1 MQGSPLIGRCYSL
14 VTNEKW
20 CWHVQLEAE
29 MQLMNEPQ
37 RRPLLY
43 LEKLARSWLF
53 LKDVMLWKDML
64 IRLIPLLN
72 KMTCPLHCQVGAVDQ
87 EGLATYGL
95 EEKQCAVVHCA
106 QADQPASSNSFHSC
120 GSSALGC
127 GSQVHCRCWPFQGLV
142 KVRHKYLHAKL
153 LASFF

>member
-1 MQGSPLIGRCYSL
+1 MQGIRGPLIGRCCSL

-20 CWHVQLEAE
+20 CWHVQLEADV
-29 MQLMNEPQ
+29 QLTNEPQ

-43 LEKLARSWLF
+43 LEKVASSWLS
-53 LKDVMLWKDML
+53 LKDVILWKDKVKL
-64 IRLIPLLN
+64 CIIPLLN
-72 KMTCPLHCQVGAVDQ
+72 KMTCPFYCQVGAVDQ

-127 GSQVHCRCWPFQGLV
+127 GS
-142 KVRHKYLHAKL
+142 
-153 LASFF
+153 